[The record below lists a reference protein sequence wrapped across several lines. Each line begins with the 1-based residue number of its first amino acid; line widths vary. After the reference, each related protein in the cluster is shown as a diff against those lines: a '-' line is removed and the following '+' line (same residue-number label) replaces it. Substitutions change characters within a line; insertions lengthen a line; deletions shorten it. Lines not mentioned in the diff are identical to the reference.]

1 MDQNNRMTSDELEGL
16 PQRLIDQVGMVN
28 TGGQDVLQAL
38 RDLGGTAHIDRVL
51 VQVWKNTGKVKT
63 KNAVQQILGRLR
75 SQGLVER
82 VASCVYGEVSDGSH

>member
-1 MDQNNRMTSDELEGL
+1 MSQKQRLSAGELDGL
-16 PQRLIDQVGMVN
+16 PQHLIDQIGLVN

-51 VQVWKNTGKVKT
+51 VQLWKNTGKVKT
-63 KNAVQQILGRLR
+63 KNAVQQVLGRLR

-82 VASCVYGEVSDGSH
+82 VASCVFAEVSDGSH